1 MLRTSKESRL
11 SPLSKELVETRELTR
26 SCQSLAYMSYGLRC
40 AIWKRECG
48 ACFALSESGINKVVG
63 VHRSNKSHALSLRTQ
78 IICSCRSKLPKLW
91 PSKKFVLRKCSRSHQ
106 IARLGHQLKKRSSE
120 SPTPKMRRPSLQSL
134 NIHFCCKLM

>member
-26 SCQSLAYMSYGLRC
+26 SCQSLAYTAYGLRC

-48 ACFALSESGINKVVG
+48 ACFALSESGIKKVVG
-63 VHRSNKSHALSLRTQ
+63 VHRSNKDHALSLRTQ
-78 IICSCRSKLPKLW
+78 VISPCWSKLPKLW
-91 PSKKFVLRKCSRSHQ
+91 PSTNSVLRKCSRSHQ
-106 IARLGHQLKKRSSE
+106 IARLGHQLQKRSSE
-120 SPTPKMRRPSLQSL
+120 SQTPKVRRPNNQRL